1 MSSAHSMPE
10 GEPIQRHILI
20 EAGTIA
26 GPSTDPSLGTTH
38 YFVSMV
44 TTADQTRL
52 WEGRS
57 YDDAVRIAG
66 LWTHWTVV
74 DTTEIRGRHE

>member
-1 MSSAHSMPE
+1 MSNVVAFPQAEPE
-10 GEPIQRHILI
+10 QRHILI

-26 GPSTDPSLGTTH
+26 GPSTDPSLASSH

-44 TTADQTRL
+44 TGEDHTRI

-57 YDDAVRIAG
+57 RADAVRIAG
-66 LWTHWTVV
+66 LWTNWTVI
-74 DTTEIRGRHE
+74 DATKLGGTA

>member
-1 MSSAHSMPE
+1 MRSAHSLADS
-10 GEPIQRHILI
+10 EPIQRHILI

-26 GPSTDPSLGTTH
+26 GPSTDPSLATTH

-44 TTADQTRL
+44 TADDQTRL

-57 YDDAVRIAG
+57 HADAVRIAG
-66 LWTHWTVV
+66 LWTNWTVI
-74 DTTEIRGRHE
+74 DSTECGVAA

>member
-1 MSSAHSMPE
+1 MSNVVAFPQA
-10 GEPIQRHILI
+10 EPAPRHILI

-26 GPSTDPSLGTTH
+26 GPSTDPSLGNTH

-44 TTADQTRL
+44 TAADQTRL

-57 YDDAVRIAG
+57 HDDAVRIAG
-66 LWTHWTVV
+66 LWTNWTVM
-74 DTTEIRGRHE
+74 DSTEIRARA